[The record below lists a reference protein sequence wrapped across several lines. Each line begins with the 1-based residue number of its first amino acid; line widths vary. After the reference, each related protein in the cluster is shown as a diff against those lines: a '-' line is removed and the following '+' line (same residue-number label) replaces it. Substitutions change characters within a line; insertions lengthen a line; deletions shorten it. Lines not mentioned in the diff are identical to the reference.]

1 MSPSGSVV
9 VLSTTTV
16 IVISITSLLVA
27 VLCGFLVGMMVQR
40 AINRKMRLDSN
51 AVLADDLLPTSV
63 THTSELTPVYEDIL
77 PPKNR
82 RKLNFK
88 HMDQFHSRE
97 INHLSACLYL
107 AIVIRTLRSS
117 FIFFIINF
125 MLNTITIV
133 WLSHNPLPTT
143 ALGVLHHQHGTS

>member
-27 VLCGFLVGMMVQR
+27 VLFPTCGFLVGMMVQR

-51 AVLADDLLPTSV
+51 AVLADYPLPTSV

-77 PPKNR
+77 PPEKQKKIELQEN
-82 RKLNFK
+82 
-88 HMDQFHSRE
+88 
-97 INHLSACLYL
+97 IAYGPVAL
-107 AIVIRTLRSS
+107 AT
-117 FIFFIINF
+117 
-125 MLNTITIV
+125 
-133 WLSHNPLPTT
+133 
-143 ALGVLHHQHGTS
+143 